1 MSFSFEPLT
10 LTALVV
16 TRPAAPVPPARGQV
30 PAPDESV
37 VVRLQLPELDRAAV
51 AQRMPQAASGV
62 DVTAALEQ
70 AKGEAYRLGFAEGR
84 RAEESRVASAVE
96 SVQALIAHMERLD
109 ERRKQEAS
117 ERIAV
122 LATAVACHLVE
133 REVRASPDVIADVVR
148 RAVAEFPVTD
158 QLIVRLNPSDLALLS
173 GAVAEDSIHQHLTGG
188 QAVRWIADPS
198 VRSGGCLVE
207 GTERIVDARLSR
219 ALERICEVLTDA

>member
-1 MSFSFEPLT
+1 MKALT
-10 LTALVV
+10 
-16 TRPAAPVPPARGQV
+16 
-30 PAPDESV
+30 DH
-37 VVRLQLPELDRAAV
+37 
-51 AQRMPQAASGV
+51 
-62 DVTAALEQ
+62 
-70 AKGEAYRLGFAEGR
+70 
-84 RAEESRVASAVE
+84 
-96 SVQALIAHMERLD
+96 IERLD

-133 REVRASPDVIADVVR
+133 REVRASPDIVADVVR

-173 GAVAEDSIHQHLTGG
+173 GAGADSSMHQHLTGG